1 MRAGDLNRTIT
12 ILRKVQIGEPNDYGE
27 YETEWQTRHR
37 LRANVKWGAVA
48 ERMDGNASQ
57 RFAAAT
63 VAFKTRWFFDL
74 QPTDVIGC
82 DGKFYNIVGST
93 EIGRR
98 VGLEITATWRQG
110 ELA

>member
-12 ILRKVQIGEPNDYGE
+12 ILRKVQIGAPNDYGE
-27 YETEWQTRHR
+27 YETIWQIVHR

-48 ERMDGNASQ
+48 ERLDGTANQ
-57 RFAAAT
+57 RFAAGT
-63 VAFKTRWFFDL
+63 VAFKVRWFADL
-74 QPTDVIGC
+74 HPTDVIGF

-110 ELA
+110 ELQ